1 MEQLF
6 ILVLAYILGA
16 IPVGYLVGTYW
27 KKIDIRHYG
36 SGNIGTTNAFRILG
50 VGPALV
56 VLGGDLFKGVIPTY
70 LALQYGSPVL
80 GVVAGLLTMAGH
92 NWSVF
97 LGFKGGRGVATGA
110 GVVLALTPQILFIA
124 LMVFIIVAAISRY
137 VSLASILGALIVP
150 ILLIYFREP
159 LPFILFGLVASTFVI
174 LRHIPNMKRLA
185 AGTEFKLGQKTSKHE
200 GRK

>member
-1 MEQLF
+1 MEQLL
-6 ILVLAYILGA
+6 ILVLAYLLGA

-27 KKIDIRHYG
+27 KKIDIRQYG

-50 VGPALV
+50 TGPALV
-56 VLGGDLFKGVIPTY
+56 VLGGDLLKGVIPTY

-80 GVVAGLLTMAGH
+80 GVVVGLLAMAGH

-110 GVVLALTPQILFIA
+110 GVVLALTPQILLIA
-124 LMVFIIVAAISRY
+124 LIVFIMVAAISRY
-137 VSLASILGALIVP
+137 VSLASILGALTVL

-159 LPFILFGLVASTFVI
+159 LPFILFGLAASTFVI
-174 LRHIPNMKRLA
+174 VRHIPNMKRLA